1 MTKVIC
7 VSIRET
13 NPKQIAIGEEYW
25 MDENSLYTDDDG
37 DKYAMIYKTAEDNAT
52 GYDCI
57 GIMKLSHFHVTTIK
71 SIWFGRNKKGIWKA
85 SFDKSHIDKLGNLT
99 QCKIDA
105 NKIHDDKVYMCVGYY
120 GYVYD
125 ADVNKFGKAV
135 EDNSIVY
142 HSVNAARNSAIWTK
156 AEKYMEQHPENPY
169 YNNKFCMRS
178 NDENEKFN
186 IRIIGVKIV

>member
-7 VSIRET
+7 VSIRGT

-71 SIWFGRNKKGIWKA
+71 SIWFGQNKKG
-85 SFDKSHIDKLGNLT
+85 H
-99 QCKIDA
+99 
-105 NKIHDDKVYMCVGYY
+105 M
-120 GYVYD
+120 
-125 ADVNKFGKAV
+125 
-135 EDNSIVY
+135 ESI
-142 HSVNAARNSAIWTK
+142 I
-156 AEKYMEQHPENPY
+156 
-169 YNNKFCMRS
+169 
-178 NDENEKFN
+178 
-186 IRIIGVKIV
+186 